1 MKLNMKTAL
10 EMLRTG
16 SVSPGLSRAKSRKW
30 LKPLRML
37 GTKTAL
43 GLDISDKRIS
53 MALLKGSKNGV
64 KLLASAGAPLP
75 DGTIKNGSIE
85 NAEVLAKTIKSL
97 RKRCRA
103 RTTRTAVSLFTEPVI
118 TQIMGIPKQVPGNI
132 GQFVQE
138 QVKHVAVLPANN
150 IALDFRGVA
159 GVGSDVNSASRLL
172 VVAADDRK
180 VDGIVKL
187 CSQAE
192 LTVESIEPSLLAY
205 TRALYANK
213 IAGKF
218 DCNILIAILQSN
230 TLTLCVFKKQAMDF
244 IRTKAIGSEKTQ
256 PEEIS
261 QWLAEQINAVIQ
273 FYDVEVQDS
282 AGKWDITVVA
292 DDAQLP
298 RSAEMALRAKVA
310 NAGLQIMTDKDICQ
324 AAVISQPRK
333 LADAD
338 EPSAV
343 AIGLAMKLLDKDV
356 HNLGVNLLPH
366 EVARIRAAQKGAL
379 ITVNI
384 IAVTMLIMIL
394 AVAVPQR
401 KIASIDKS
409 IDRKKVNLLQNARI
423 LSGKRASLNEQ
434 IDTVSNQINQINAI
448 LGSRHDTDWPGLLKD
463 IGKAIPKTA
472 CVTSLSGGAG
482 PVMSLK
488 GMAASNEA
496 VYWFADK
503 LSQSEQMSSA
513 SIVQTERDSRGLVK
527 YEISCTLA
535 SKKGK

>member
-1 MKLNMKTAL
+1 
-10 EMLRTG
+10 
-16 SVSPGLSRAKSRKW
+16 
-30 LKPLRML
+30 ML
-37 GTKTAL
+37 GAKTAL

-53 MALLKGSKNGV
+53 MVLIKGDKNGV

-75 DGTIKNGSIE
+75 DGVIKNGSIE
-85 NAEVLAKTIKSL
+85 NADALAKTIKSL
-97 RKRCRA
+97 KKRCRA
-103 RTTRTAVSLFTEPVI
+103 RTARTAVSLFAEPVV
-118 TQIMGIPKQVPGNI
+118 TQIMGIPKQVPGNVA
-132 GQFVQE
+132 QFVQE
-138 QVKHVAVLPANN
+138 QVKHIAVLPPNN

-159 GVGSDVNSASRLL
+159 GGGSDANYASRLL

-205 TRALYANK
+205 MRALYADK

-218 DCNILIAILQSN
+218 DCNILIAILHGD

-244 IRTKAIGSEKTQ
+244 IRTKTIGGEKTQ

-282 AGKWDITVVA
+282 SGKWDITVVA
-292 DDAQLP
+292 DSAQLP
-298 RSAEMALRAKVA
+298 RNAEMALKAKVA
-310 NAGLQIMTDKDICQ
+310 NAGLQIMTDEDICRV
-324 AAVISQPRK
+324 AVISQPRR
-333 LADAD
+333 LSDAD
-338 EPSAV
+338 EPSPV
-343 AIGLAMKLLDKDV
+343 AIGLAMRLLDNDA

-366 EVARIRAAQKGAL
+366 EVTRIRVAQKGAL
-379 ITVNI
+379 ITANI

-401 KIASIDKS
+401 KITSIDKS
-409 IDRKKVNLLQNARI
+409 IDLKKENLLKNART
-423 LSGKRASLNEQ
+423 LSKKQASLDEQ
-434 IDTVSNQINQINAI
+434 IDAVSSQIDRINAI
-448 LGSRHDTDWPGLLKD
+448 LSPRRDTDWPGLLKD

-472 CVTSLSGGAG
+472 CITSLSGGAG
-482 PVMSLK
+482 PIMSIK
-488 GMAASNEA
+488 GMATSNEA
-496 VYWFADK
+496 VYWFMDK
-503 LSQSEQMSSA
+503 LNQSEHISSA
-513 SIVQTERDSRGLVK
+513 SIMQTERDGSGFVS

-535 SKKGK
+535 SKPAVSLSNQKGK